1 MGMKSFILLLL
12 TALLAAPAPQPSP
25 ALAGIAHVALRV
37 ADLQK
42 SREFYQKLGFEQAFE
57 FADPGKAPV
66 SYMKVN
72 DRQFIELYQ
81 RADDSQPLGL
91 MHVCYEANEID
102 ALHDFYVQR
111 GVAAPAAKK
120 ARAGNLLF
128 SLRDPENQTLEFT
141 QYMPGS
147 LHFEDRGKHLGEHRI
162 AQRMLRATIPV
173 KALTAER
180 QFYTS
185 KLGFEETKA
194 EDAVRLKIPGGSGDE
209 IELQA
214 ESSSPKPRIT
224 FTVADAPKAATDL
237 GHGFS
242 LRKGEDYSIT
252 DPDGT
257 VITLTEDKNGKR

>member
-1 MGMKSFILLLL
+1 MGIQAAILLM
-12 TALLAAPAPQPSP
+12 AGLLAAPAPQPSP
-25 ALAGIAHVALRV
+25 ALTGIAHVALRV

-66 SYMKVN
+66 SYMKLN

-91 MHVCYEANEID
+91 MHVCYEAGDLN

-111 GVAAPAAKK
+111 GVAAPEVKK

-128 SLRDPENQTLEFT
+128 SLHDPENQTLEFT

-147 LHFEDRGKHLGEHRI
+147 LHFEDRGKHLGEKRI
-162 AQRMLRATIPV
+162 SQHMLRATIPV
-173 KALTAER
+173 KDLDAER
-180 QFYTS
+180 LFYTS

-194 EDAVRLKIPGGSGDE
+194 ANAVRLKIPGSSGDE

-214 ESSSPKPRIT
+214 ENKSALPHIIFVVGSVERASRELGAGLSSPKGSFSLKDPDGAVIT
-224 FTVADAPKAATDL
+224 FT
-237 GHGFS
+237 
-242 LRKGEDYSIT
+242 EDQ
-252 DPDGT
+252 
-257 VITLTEDKNGKR
+257 NGKQ